1 MSTPIHITPTN
12 FDSLVANVSTPILV
26 DFWAAWCM
34 PCRMLA
40 PIVDEMAQDYEGKM
54 AVGKIDIDECPA
66 LAEKFGVMSIPTLIL
81 FKAGQPVEKAVGVQ
95 PKAQLEQMVLKYL

>member
-1 MSTPIHITPTN
+1 MSTPFHITLTN
-12 FDSLVANVSTPILV
+12 FDSTVVNASTPVLV

-34 PCRMLA
+34 PCRMIA
-40 PIVDEMAQDYEGKM
+40 PIIEELAEDYEGKM

-81 FKAGQPVEKAVGVQ
+81 FKDGQPVEKAVGVQ
-95 PKAQLEQMVLKYL
+95 PKAQVEQMVEKYL